1 MSNGHNG
8 TVFCVLCPKIST
20 GQEKL
25 APTGRYGWHVFATL
39 DLVTG
44 IAYTGVEFRLLWGGW
59 WPWWLER
66 RGRNMLM
73 GRTTK
78 APQGATALHRCTVR
92 SDQFGFLATLIRFLQ
107 EHAEAH
113 QVRIVALL
121 WLEKAVLQTTN
132 AHNTAQALTQN
143 DKPMV
148 EWRWIPA

>member
-1 MSNGHNG
+1 
-8 TVFCVLCPKIST
+8 
-20 GQEKL
+20 
-25 APTGRYGWHVFATL
+25 
-39 DLVTG
+39 
-44 IAYTGVEFRLLWGGW
+44 
-59 WPWWLER
+59 
-66 RGRNMLM
+66 MLM

-78 APQGATALHRCTVR
+78 ALQGATALHRCTVR

-132 AHNTAQALTQN
+132 AHNTAQVLSAHSAQALTQN